1 MSERRRIRSAAKVNL
16 ALKVLD
22 RRPDGYHELDTVFQT
37 IDLWDTLEV
46 GPAPD
51 LTLRCDAAGVPTD
64 RSNLVL
70 RAAELVR
77 SAGRCSDGAELI
89 LDKGIPVQAGL
100 GGGSSDAAAALVL
113 CRDYWG
119 IDLPDAAL
127 YELAVELGADVPFF
141 LTGGTARGR
150 GRGDRIESLP
160 PLREAALL
168 LGVPPFGI
176 ATAGVFGQVAERLT
190 LPGNGVNLPPLSA
203 HKWPEGNDFSFA
215 VNDLEEIVFPDRPEL
230 EEFKDVLLTRGAA
243 AALLSGSGSTVFGV
257 FPDGRGLEEL
267 ARSARKRFV
276 GWRVIASRAVPAA
289 MRWVD

>member
-1 MSERRRIRSAAKVNL
+1 
-16 ALKVLD
+16 
-22 RRPDGYHELDTVFQT
+22 
-37 IDLWDTLEV
+37 
-46 GPAPD
+46 
-51 LTLRCDAAGVPTD
+51 
-64 RSNLVL
+64 
-70 RAAELVR
+70 LVR
-77 SAGRCSDGAELI
+77 SSGRCSDGAELI

-127 YELAVELGADVPFF
+127 YELAAELGADVPFF

-176 ATAGVFGQVAERLT
+176 PTAGVFGQVAERLT

-230 EEFKDVLLTRGAA
+230 EEFKDVLLTHGAA
-243 AALLSGSGSTVFGV
+243 AALLSGSGSTVFGI
-257 FPDGRGLEEL
+257 FPNGRGLEKL